1 MHAVR
6 IVLFALCCAA
16 PAAAQEMPGAE
27 LMREVELRRGGPLL
41 AERDAVEESRRAIAA
56 LRAYRASG
64 EERYF
69 RDALRRA
76 LHLAA
81 FDPRASSLEDSLTV
95 AWALALACDW
105 LAPRVD
111 APAKDS
117 LVAALRVRAA
127 TLFNEAWPESLP
139 ALHVIARLLA
149 GHDHHARVWLHKPA
163 RETS

>member
-27 LMREVELRRGGPLL
+27 LMREVELRR
-41 AERDAVEESRRAIAA
+41 
-56 LRAYRASG
+56 
-64 EERYF
+64 
-69 RDALRRA
+69 A

-81 FDPRASSLEDSLTV
+81 FDPRASSFGDS
-95 AWALALACDW
+95 
-105 LAPRVD
+105 
-111 APAKDS
+111 
-117 LVAALRVRAA
+117 
-127 TLFNEAWPESLP
+127 
-139 ALHVIARLLA
+139 LA